1 MTAQAVAPSPNR
13 AFWWVVLAGW
23 LSLAVPSLWDY
34 LFGQWAEYSQ
44 GHELL
49 LLAVIAWLLWRQ
61 WPQVA
66 ALPDVPV
73 RVLPV
78 VGLALGLLLYAFGRM
93 QEFVRAEILALWWTS
108 VFVMLICRGLAGLR
122 RTWFVW
128 LFALFIV
135 PIPFSLVLALTA
147 PLKEAVSAVATFLLS
162 GVGYPIGRTGVVI
175 TVGQYQLLVAEAC
188 AGLQSMFILEA
199 MCLLYS
205 HLVNHQSWWRNGLLA
220 LFAIPVSFLSN
231 VVRVTILVMVTY
243 HFGDAVGQGF
253 IHNFAGLVLFAVALA
268 LIGGLDAL
276 LGLWLPDVPAAPA
289 AQSVGAPPQ
298 PQPEKLVPASLRA
311 VSWKAWGLALSLALT
326 SVLSA
331 ALVPKLQPVAIERAS
346 VPLEQ
351 LFPAQF
357 GPWRLDPAAAA
368 LIRPAFEQAKQL
380 QTYDQ
385 VLERT
390 YMDDAGRRVMLSVA
404 YGRQQSVGLQMH
416 RPEVCYKAGGFK
428 VQGLTHGELALG
440 GHELA
445 VTRLMASMEGRAEP
459 ITYWRLLG
467 DDVVAD
473 ETHFRLKQLA
483 MGAVGTIPDGMLVR
497 VSTIDDDAPSAYKLQ
512 AAFVQAM
519 ARSLNEA
526 QRKRVLGLH

>member
-1 MTAQAVAPSPNR
+1 
-13 AFWWVVLAGW
+13 
-23 LSLAVPSLWDY
+23 
-34 LFGQWAEYSQ
+34 
-44 GHELL
+44 
-49 LLAVIAWLLWRQ
+49 
-61 WPQVA
+61 
-66 ALPDVPV
+66 
-73 RVLPV
+73 
-78 VGLALGLLLYAFGRM
+78 
-93 QEFVRAEILALWWTS
+93 
-108 VFVMLICRGLAGLR
+108 
-122 RTWFVW
+122 
-128 LFALFIV
+128 
-135 PIPFSLVLALTA
+135 
-147 PLKEAVSAVATFLLS
+147 VATFVLS

-231 VVRVTILVMVTY
+231 VVRVMILVMVTY

-253 IHNFAGLVLFAVALA
+253 VHNFAGLVLFAVALG
-268 LIGGLDAL
+268 LIGVLDAL
-276 LGLWLPDVPAAPA
+276 LGLWLPDAPVAVSADMRADMRVDAPVDAPA
-289 AQSVGAPPQ
+289 RMSS
-298 PQPEKLVPASLRA
+298 EKLTLDAVRA
-311 VSWKAWGLALSLALT
+311 VSPKAWFVALSLALT

-331 ALVPKLQPVAIERAS
+331 ALVPKLQPVAKERAS

-428 VQGLTHGELALG
+428 VQGLTHGELSLG

-445 VTRLMASMEGRAEP
+445 VTRLLASMDGRSEP

-473 ETHFRLKQLA
+473 ETHFRLKQLT

-497 VSTIDDDAPSAYKLQ
+497 VSTIDEDAPSAYKLQ

-519 ARSLNEA
+519 AQSLNEA